1 MPLTVGVTVFEYRY
15 VDTLIEAST
24 TNQKM
29 AEEVLALRKRLM
41 EILPEEKD
49 FADNHFKH

>member
-1 MPLTVGVTVFEYRY
+1 

-29 AEEVLALRKRLM
+29 AEEVLVLRRRLM
-41 EILPEEKD
+41 EILPEEKE
-49 FADNHFKH
+49 